1 MRYRIG
7 ICDDEVFTCSEIEDT
22 IIKYFHTIDADVE
35 TYVWYKSEDFMK
47 DVPDKVELD
56 ILFLDIELPGLNG
69 IAVGNYIRES
79 CGNEGMHIIYISSK
93 TSYAMDLFKIHP
105 YDFLIKPVN
114 KEKLCMEIKT
124 LLQLDKQ
131 DKRFF
136 IYNFNKLQHK
146 VLIGDIIYFR
156 SERKYINIITADR
169 NMHYIGKLKDAINRL
184 PDSFVIVGQSEIIN
198 IKHIKDCR
206 DNSVIMDNGDT
217 IVISR
222 KYKNDF
228 NIKMIEYNMNYHS

>member
-1 MRYRIG
+1 MKYRIG
-7 ICDDEVFTCSEIEDT
+7 ICDDEIFTCSEIEDT

-35 TYVWYKSEDFMK
+35 TYVWYQAEEFMK

-69 IAVGNYIRES
+69 IAVGNYIRELS
-79 CGNEGMHIIYISSK
+79 KNEWMHIIYISSK
-93 TSYAMDLFKIHP
+93 TSYAMELFKIHP
-105 YDFLIKPVN
+105 YDFFIKPVN

-136 IYNFNKLQHK
+136 IYNFNKQQHK
-146 VLIGDIIYFR
+146 VLVCDIIYFK
-156 SERKYINIITADR
+156 SERKYINIITADG
-169 NMHYIGKLKDAINRL
+169 NMHYIGKLKDTIIKL
-184 PDSFVIVGQSEIIN
+184 PASFVMVGQSEIIN
-198 IKHIKDCR
+198 IKHIKDCCE
-206 DNSVIMDNGDT
+206 NSVVMDNGDEV
-217 IVISR
+217 VISR
-222 KYKNDF
+222 KYKNNF